1 MLLFAGNGEWCNLR
15 VRGNVQYIRLD
26 LIPTRNT
33 LPSRSRVE
41 GGKMK
46 FTSSIR
52 KQNQEGETVI
62 FSPGSWSAIS
72 KIFGGFA
79 LATVLALA
87 PLPTFAQHGGGGG
100 GAHGGGGGAHAGGGG
115 SSAGHSSGGG
125 HAASAPSG
133 AGASAGAG
141 NTSSSGG
148 RWWNPFHGS
157 GSNPT
162 SSATGAK
169 GTTTGTATGSTTDR
183 FAANNNTWE
192 APPAARANGTAVKHS
207 GAAGVSAP
215 RGAIAS
221 PPHVP
226 VPRRGRGIGYGGYY
240 PGYPFYPGYGF
251 GFGFGGFGYGFY
263 GPCDP
268 FWGCYGYGS
277 GFYGGGA
284 GYGFYGGSFS
294 GYSGSDLS
302 YSAADDSAPSQ
313 EPNPSLYAQAPETTD
328 VSGGVTAG
336 PAGKHVVAVL
346 YLKDGSSY
354 AVTDYW
360 LEGGKLHYVAS
371 YGGENAIDESTL
383 DLQRTV
389 NENAAQ
395 GLTFTLRP
403 APDVAPETPKQ

>member
-1 MLLFAGNGEWCNLR
+1 
-15 VRGNVQYIRLD
+15 
-26 LIPTRNT
+26 
-33 LPSRSRVE
+33 
-41 GGKMK
+41 MK
-46 FTSSIR
+46 FTSSVR
-52 KQNQEGETVI
+52 EQHQSDGTQDSSSGRLHS
-62 FSPGSWSAIS
+62 FSG
-72 KIFGGFA
+72 IFGEFV
-79 LATVLALA
+79 LAAVLALA

-100 GAHGGGGGAHAGGGG
+100 GAHGGGGGGGAHAGGGG

-141 NTSSSGG
+141 NTSSGG
-148 RWWNPFHGS
+148 GHWWNPFHGG
-157 GSNPT
+157 GSNST
-162 SSATGAK
+162 TGATGAK
-169 GTTTGTATGSTTDR
+169 GTTAGAATGSTTDR
-183 FAANNNTWE
+183 FAANNNTWQ
-192 APPAARANGTAVKHS
+192 APPAGAS
-207 GAAGVSAP
+207 GAAVRHSGTPVASAP
-215 RGAIAS
+215 RTAIAS

-226 VPRRGRGIGYGGYY
+226 VPRHRIGYGGYY

-251 GFGFGGFGYGFY
+251 GFGFGGLGYGFY

-284 GYGFYGGSFS
+284 GYGYYGGSFS
-294 GYSGSDLS
+294 GYSGLDLS
-302 YSAADDSAPSQ
+302 YSAADDAGSSQ

-328 VSGGVTAG
+328 GSGGVTAG
-336 PAGKHVVAVL
+336 PAGKHVVAIL

-371 YGGENAIDESTL
+371 YGGENAIDESAL

-403 APDVAPETPKQ
+403 SPEATPAVESAPVAPTPEAPKQ

>member
-1 MLLFAGNGEWCNLR
+1 
-15 VRGNVQYIRLD
+15 
-26 LIPTRNT
+26 
-33 LPSRSRVE
+33 
-41 GGKMK
+41 MK

-52 KQNQEGETVI
+52 EQDAEGKTATA
-62 FSPGSWSAIS
+62 SPRSLPAIPKVLS
-72 KIFGGFA
+72 GFA
-79 LATVLALA
+79 LAAVLALA
-87 PLPTFAQHGGGGG
+87 PMPTFAQHGGGGG
-100 GAHGGGGGAHAGGGG
+100 GGSHGGGGGGGGFHGGGGGG
-115 SSAGHSSGGG
+115 SHASGGAAPSHSSGG
-125 HAASAPSG
+125 HAASAPGGAAASG
-133 AGASAGAG
+133 G
-141 NTSSSGG
+141 SSGG
-148 RWWNPFHGS
+148 GHWWNPFHS
-157 GSNPT
+157 SSSNAP
-162 SSATGAK
+162 S
-169 GTTTGTATGSTTDR
+169 TTGVKGSTTGSTTER
-183 FAANNNTWE
+183 FAANNNTWQ
-192 APPAARANGTAVKHS
+192 APPAGTNGTAVRHS
-207 GAAGVSAP
+207 GTAVASAP
-215 RGAIAS
+215 RTAIAS

-226 VPRRGRGIGYGGYY
+226 VPPRGRGIGFGGYY
-240 PGYPFYPGYGF
+240 PYYPYYGGYGL

-284 GYGFYGGSFS
+284 GYGYYGGSFS
-294 GYSGSDLS
+294 GYSGPDLS

-328 VSGGVTAG
+328 GSGGVTAG
-336 PAGKHVVAVL
+336 PAGKHVIAVL

-371 YGGENAIDESTL
+371 YGGENAIDESAL

-403 APDVAPETPKQ
+403 APEAAPAVENAPVVPTPEAPKQ